1 VKAVLVPSV
10 VALLAAAVATSKP
23 PATEKE
29 PVTDQYHGVSVTDDY
44 RWLENWN
51 DPKVKAWSDTQ
62 NVFARGYLSH
72 LPGVSAIRER
82 LTQIMTAKTISYGL
96 LAHRKG
102 HLFAIKREP
111 PKQQPFLIV
120 VPSSDAVDQARVVV
134 DPNTI
139 DAKGTTAIDWYVP
152 SPDGKFVAVSL
163 SRGGSEAGDVHIF
176 KTSNGEEV
184 YEVVPHVNGGTA
196 GGDLAWAPD
205 GSGFFYT
212 RYPKK
217 GERPDE
223 DLDFFQQGY
232 YHQLGTPPETDR
244 YEFGKDLPRV
254 AEIEFEMHDPSDTL
268 LATVQKGDGGQFS
281 LYLRSPSGHWKKLC
295 GFDEHI
301 VQAAFGPNDSLY
313 LISREDAPNGK
324 ILRVPLS
331 NPEIKRAKTII
342 PEGPDAIVS
351 SFGKTPPTLVPME
364 SRIYVLYQLGGPTEL
379 RVFDLDGKRLPN
391 PEQLPVSTVGG
402 LTRLEADNILFSDT
416 SFVAPP
422 AVYKFDSQSGHTY
435 KTQMATPSPVDFSD
449 VEVVRK
455 VTTSKDGTQVPVN
468 ILYQKGLKRDGKN
481 PALITGYGGFAISMT
496 PTFNPTR
503 KVLLEQG
510 FVWAIA
516 NIRGGSEFGEAWH
529 RGGNLTHKQ
538 NVFDDFAAALHYVID
553 EKYTSPNLLAI
564 EGGSNGGLLMG
575 ATLTQHPHLMRVV
588 VTHVGIYDMLRTELS
603 SNGSFNIT
611 EYGTVKDPEQFK
623 ALHAYSPYHSVKD
636 GQSYPAIL
644 FLTGAND
651 PRVDPLQSRKMTARL
666 QSANASDEPILLRTN
681 ANAGH
686 GLDASLSDRIAEA
699 TDVDAFIFDRLGIPY
714 RPVTKH
720 VNNRSRSQSK
730 R

>member
-1 VKAVLVPSV
+1 VKTVLVPSLL
-10 VALLAAAVATSKP
+10 ALLAAVAVAAKP

-29 PVTDQYHGVSVTDDY
+29 PVTDQYHGVSVTDNY

-51 DPKVKAWSDTQ
+51 DAKVKAWSDTQ
-62 NVFARGYLSH
+62 NVVAREYLKD
-72 LPGVSAIRER
+72 LPNVAAIRER
-82 LTQIMTAKTISYGL
+82 LTQIMRAKTVSYL
-96 LAHRKG
+96 QLIHRKG

-120 VPSSDAVDQARVVV
+120 VPSADAVDKARVLV
-134 DPNTI
+134 DPNKI
-139 DAKGTTAIDWYVP
+139 DPRGTTAIDWYVP
-152 SPDGKFVAVSL
+152 SPDGKLVAVSL

-176 KTSNGEEV
+176 KTATGEEV
-184 YEVVPHVNGGTA
+184 YEAVPHVNGGTA
-196 GGDLAWAPD
+196 GGDLAWTPD

-217 GERPDE
+217 GERPAE
-223 DLDFFQQGY
+223 DLDFYQQAY
-232 YHQLGTPPETDR
+232 YHQLGTPTETDR
-244 YEFGKDLPRV
+244 YEFGKDFPRV
-254 AEIEFEMHDPSDTL
+254 AEIEFEMHNPSDTL
-268 LATVQKGDGGQFS
+268 LATVQKGDGGQFA
-281 LYLRSPSGHWKKLC
+281 LYLRSPGGHWKKLC
-295 GFDEHI
+295 GFDDHI
-301 VQAAFGPNDSLY
+301 VQATFGPYDTLY
-313 LISREDAPNGK
+313 LISRENAPNGK

-331 NPEIKRAKTII
+331 DPDIRRAKTII
-342 PEGPDAIVS
+342 PEGPDAVVT
-351 SFGKTPPTLVPME
+351 SFYKAPPTLVPAE
-364 SRIYVLYQLGGPTEL
+364 SRVYVLYQMGGPTEL

-402 LTRLEADNILFSDT
+402 LARLEGDNLLFSDT

-422 AVYKFDSQSGHTY
+422 AIYRFDAQNGHTY
-435 KTQMATPSPVDFSD
+435 KTQMATAAPVDFSD

-455 VTTSKDGTQVPVN
+455 FTTSKDGTRIPVN

-481 PALITGYGGFAISMT
+481 PALVTAYGGFGLSMT
-496 PTFNPTR
+496 PTFNATR

-516 NIRGGSEFGEAWH
+516 NIRGGSEYGDAWH

-538 NVFDDFAAALHYVID
+538 NVFDDFAAALHYVIH
-553 EKYTSPNLLAI
+553 EKYTSRSLLAI

-603 SNGSFNIT
+603 SNGTFNIS
-611 EYGTVKDPEQFK
+611 EYGTVKDPEQFR
-623 ALHAYSPYHSVKD
+623 ALHAYSPYHNVKD
-636 GQSYPAIL
+636 GEKYPAVL

-666 QSANASDEPILLRTN
+666 QAANASSEPILLRTS

-699 TDVDAFIFDRLGIPY
+699 TDVDAFVFEQLGIKY
-714 RPVTKH
+714 RPVTG
-720 VNNRSRSQSK
+720 N
-730 R
+730 